1 MMKKIVKMMVLVA
14 IAVVALAPLASA
26 TYVLTFDGDPNN
38 DLGIATDGAGG
49 EWKGPFWLLGTEGST
64 YDAHE
69 EDVNPLFCEEN
80 PIWLSMRFEDFYPE
94 LVPYEV
100 AGKSFAYGC
109 LGVIGGDFVETS
121 PGVFEFQEY
130 SSTPFT
136 GPEYQNQDVI
146 WGLDATYPIVGE
158 ASYLLLRGAA
168 TGLEFESMITVPI
181 PEPGTLAL
189 LGVGGL
195 LLMSWFGIKRRR
207 R

>member
-1 MMKKIVKMMVLVA
+1 MMMKKIGKMMVLVA

-26 TYVLTFDGDPNN
+26 TYVLDFDFGEPG
-38 DLGIATDGAGG
+38 LGELKIRTDESGG
-49 EWKGPFWLLGTEGST
+49 EWKDPIWLLGTEGST

-100 AGKSFAYGC
+100 SGESFTWGA

-121 PGVFEFQEY
+121 PGVYEFQEY

-168 TGLEFESMITVPI
+168 TGLEFESMITVP
-181 PEPGTLAL
+181 EPATMAL
-189 LGVGGL
+189 LGLGGL
-195 LLMSWFGIKRRR
+195 LLRRR
-207 R
+207 RRA